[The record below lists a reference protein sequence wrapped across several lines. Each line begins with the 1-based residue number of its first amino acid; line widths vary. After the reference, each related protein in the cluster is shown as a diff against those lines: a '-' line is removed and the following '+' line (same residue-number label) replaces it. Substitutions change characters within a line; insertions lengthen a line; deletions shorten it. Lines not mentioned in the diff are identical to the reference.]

1 MALCR
6 QFDGFLEREVDGE
19 ILLLDTESNLIHQLN
34 RTASLIWRKCQE
46 GASPWEI
53 ADVLAKEF
61 EVEEDRARA
70 DVERTVAQLEQ
81 IGVKRK
87 R

>member
-6 QFDGFLEREVDGE
+6 QVDGFLEREVDGE

-34 RTASLIWRKCQE
+34 RTASFIWRKCQE

-61 EVEEDRARA
+61 EVEEDKVRSDVAR
-70 DVERTVAQLEQ
+70 TIAQLEQ
-81 IGVKRK
+81 IGMKRK